1 MNLKKIQA
9 MPFAP
14 FHEES
19 KVRWKVTVK
28 VKEPVVDGERL
39 LVVDF
44 LENLSC
50 TAYRRDMPSF
60 RIVCAKKSKEVKGIN
75 HEGRIQQKVLN
86 CFSTPM
92 WWYNEYVLISPREEE
107 ALRRFLKAEKT
118 ENHQMDN
125 LCKWIKQTRQE
136 MKKRSMEK
144 RGELMDEDY
153 RLCPEALPEGLID
166 YIRREVLP
174 EDRVIIY
181 KRGNVNGICTVCGT
195 QVHAR
200 GRRFT
205 QSAYATCPNCGARVI
220 CVLEDGCAFAA
231 NYIENIVAVQ
241 KGTDGETV
249 FFRQWLLHRDNSARW
264 EHIEDFLQET
274 VRYAIRGNKTAKWQ
288 KQGKESYYM
297 RTERYELDEWT
308 RWQDNRIYDGSY
320 FFYPTGIEE
329 ALSGTAMQ
337 YADLEGY
344 LEERGHN
351 KNPIYFLE
359 YHARYPVIEFLWKAG
374 YQNIVH
380 NRIFGMDRE
389 NRNAIL
395 WERKKL
401 KECFKFPLRILKLMP
416 PEEWSLNDIQ
426 RVNDLWEKYG
436 GKVTDTEIRLVLQ
449 SKVDIQL
456 WSRATTYANAGRIL
470 KYIKNQTDK
479 RKEKNPDKRSI
490 SQNDTAQAYRDYLQE
505 CEQLHLDLHDK
516 EILFPKDLTAA
527 HNRTMEQVKFE
538 KNKADQEKFQKA
550 VEKLEKF
557 AWGEGEFFIRPAR
570 EQMELTAEGK
580 ALHHC
585 VGGYIKRMAEG
596 ETAIFFLR
604 KVSEPDKP
612 FYTLELQKKRVIQC
626 RTEHNASYDRKPDVK
641 KFVDMWM
648 EKVVKKGGKKKAKE
662 ATA

>member
-19 KVRWKVTVK
+19 KVRWKVT

-374 YQNIVH
+374 YRNIVH

-505 CEQLHLDLHDK
+505 CEQLHFDLHDR
-516 EILFPKDLTAA
+516 EILFPKDLVAA
-527 HNRTMEQVKFE
+527 HDRTMKQIAFE
-538 KNKADQEKFQKA
+538 KNKADQEKFQKV

-557 AWGEGEFFIRPAR
+557 AWSEGEFFIRPAR
-570 EQMELTAEGK
+570 EQMEMTAEGK

-585 VGGYIKRMAEG
+585 VGGYIRDMAE
-596 ETAIFFLR
+596 EKTAIFFLR

-626 RTEHNASYDRKPDVK
+626 RTEHNASYDRNPDVK
-641 KFVDMWM
+641 NFVDMWM
-648 EKVVKKGGKKKAKE
+648 EKVVKKGGNKKAKE
-662 ATA
+662 AAA

>member
-19 KVRWKVTVK
+19 KVRWKVT

-153 RLCPEALPEGLID
+153 RLCPEALPERLID

-274 VRYAIRGNKTAKWQ
+274 VRYAIRGNKTAKRQ

-374 YQNIVH
+374 YRNIVH

-626 RTEHNASYDRKPDVK
+626 RTEHNASYDRNPDVK
-641 KFVDMWM
+641 NFVDMWM
-648 EKVVKKGGKKKAKE
+648 EKVVKKGGNKKAKE
-662 ATA
+662 AAA

>member
-14 FHEES
+14 FRRES
-19 KVRWKVTVK
+19 MERWRVT
-28 VKEPVVDGERL
+28 VKEPVVDGERM

-44 LENLSC
+44 LEN
-50 TAYRRDMPSF
+50 TACVSYKRETPSF
-60 RIVCAKKSKEVKGIN
+60 RIVCGKKSGEVKGIT
-75 HEGRIQQKVLN
+75 HEGKVQQKVLDS
-86 CFSTPM
+86 FRRFTG
-92 WWYNEYVLISPREEE
+92 EYAMISPREEE

-118 ENHQMDN
+118 GNHQLDN
-125 LCKWIKQTRQE
+125 LCKWVEQTRQE
-136 MKKRSMEK
+136 MKKRSMEE

-153 RLCPEALPEGLID
+153 RLCPEALPGGMID

-174 EDRVIIY
+174 KDRVIIY
-181 KRGNVNGICTVCGT
+181 KKGNVQGTCSVCGRK
-195 QVHAR
+195 VHAR
-200 GRRFT
+200 GRRFVQGT
-205 QSAYATCPNCGARVI
+205 RVNCPNCGTGVS
-220 CVLEDGCAFAA
+220 CVLENGSVFAS

-288 KQGKESYYM
+288 KQGKDNYYM

-320 FFYPTGIEE
+320 FFYPGGIEE

-344 LEERGHN
+344 LEEKRHN
-351 KNPIYFLE
+351 RNPIYFLE
-359 YHARYPVIEFLWKAG
+359 YHAKYPVIEFLWKAG
-374 YQNIVH
+374 YRNIVH

-416 PEEWSLNDIQ
+416 PEEWKLDDVQ
-426 RVNDLWEKYG
+426 RANYLWKNYG
-436 GKVTDTEIRLVLQ
+436 ERITDAEMQTALQ
-449 SKVDIQL
+449 SRTDVQNL
-456 WSRATTYANAGRIL
+456 TGAMPYAGIGKIL
-470 KYIKNQTDK
+470 KYIQKQTEK
-479 RKEKNPDKRSI
+479 RKEEKGHTTYTLEGIIR
-490 SQNDTAQAYRDYLQE
+490 AYRDYLRE
-505 CEQLHLDLHDK
+505 CEQLHFDLHDR
-516 EILFPKDLTAA
+516 EILFPKDLVAA
-527 HNRTMEQVKFE
+527 HDRTMKQIAFE

-550 VEKLEKF
+550 VNKLEKF
-557 AWGEGEFFIRPAR
+557 AWQKGGFLIRPAR

-585 VGGYIKRMAEG
+585 VGGYIRDMAE
-596 ETAIFFLR
+596 EKTAIFFLR
-604 KVSEPDKP
+604 KANEPDKP

-626 RTEHNASYDRKPDVK
+626 RTEHNASYDRNPDVK
-641 KFVDMWM
+641 NFVDMWM

-662 ATA
+662 AAA

>member
-1 MNLKKIQA
+1 MNLKKIKA

-14 FHEES
+14 FRRES
-19 KVRWKVTVK
+19 MERWRVT
-28 VKEPVVDGERL
+28 VKEPVVDGERM

-44 LENLSC
+44 LEN
-50 TAYRRDMPSF
+50 TACVSYKRETPSF
-60 RIVCAKKSKEVKGIN
+60 RIVCGKKSREVKGIT
-75 HEGRIQQKVLN
+75 HEGKIQQKVLD
-86 CFSTPM
+86 FFRRFAG
-92 WWYNEYVLISPREEE
+92 EYAIISPREEE

-118 ENHQMDN
+118 GNHQLDN
-125 LCKWIKQTRQE
+125 LCKWIEQTRRE
-136 MKKRSMEK
+136 MKKRSMEE
-144 RGELMDEDY
+144 RGKLMDEDY

-174 EDRVIIY
+174 KDRVIIY

-195 QVHAR
+195 QVHAM

-205 QSAYATCPNCGARVI
+205 QSAYATCPNCGARVP

-241 KGTDGETV
+241 KGTDGKTV
-249 FFRQWLLHRDNSARW
+249 FFRQWLLRRDHTARW

-274 VRYAIRGNKTAKWQ
+274 VRYAIRGAKTAKWQ
-288 KQGKESYYM
+288 KQGKWNYYM
-297 RTERYELDEWT
+297 KTERYELDEWT
-308 RWQDNRIYDGSY
+308 RWSDNRIYDGGYY
-320 FFYPTGIEE
+320 FYTGGIEE

-344 LEERGHN
+344 LEEKRHN
-351 KNPIYFLE
+351 RNPIYFLE
-359 YHARYPVIEFLWKAG
+359 YHAKYPVIEFLWKAG
-374 YQNIVH
+374 YRNIVH
-380 NRIFGMDRE
+380 NRVFGMSKE
-389 NRNAIL
+389 NRNAIR

-401 KECFKFPLRILKLMP
+401 RDCFKFPLRILKLMP

-426 RVNDLWEKYG
+426 RVNDLWERYG
-436 GKVTDTEIRLVLQ
+436 GKITDTEIRLVLE

-456 WSRATTYANAGRIL
+456 WSRATAYASVGRIL
-470 KYIKNQTDK
+470 KYIQKQTEK
-479 RKEKNPDKRSI
+479 RKEENPDRRNVSKGESARI
-490 SQNDTAQAYRDYLQE
+490 YRDYLQE

-538 KNKADQEKFQKA
+538 RNKADQEKFQKA

-557 AWGEGEFFIRPAR
+557 AWSEGEFFIRPAR

-585 VGGYIKRMAEG
+585 VGGYIRDMAEG

-626 RTEHNASYDRKPDVK
+626 RTEHNASYDRNLDVK
-641 KFVDMWM
+641 NFVDMWM

-662 ATA
+662 AAA

>member
-1 MNLKKIQA
+1 MKLKKIQA

-28 VKEPVVDGERL
+28 EPVADGERL

-60 RIVCAKKSKEVKGIN
+60 RVVCAKKSKEVKGIN
-75 HEGRIQQKVLN
+75 HEGRIQQKVLD

-118 ENHQMDN
+118 ENHQIDN
-125 LCKWIKQTRQE
+125 LCKWIEQTRQE
-136 MKKRSMEK
+136 MKKRSMEE
-144 RGELMDEDY
+144 RGELMDEGY
-153 RLCPEALPEGLID
+153 RLCPEALPEGMID

-181 KRGNVNGICTVCGT
+181 KKGNVHGTCSVCGT

-205 QSAYATCPNCGARVI
+205 QSTRVNCPNCGTGVS
-220 CVLEDGCAFAA
+220 CVLENGSVFAS

-249 FFRQWLLHRDNSARW
+249 FFRQWLLRRDHTAQW

-274 VRYAIRGNKTAKWQ
+274 VRYAIRGAKTAKWQ
-288 KQGKESYYM
+288 KQGKWNYYM
-297 RTERYELDEWT
+297 KTERYELDEWT

-320 FFYPTGIEE
+320 FFYPGGIEE

-344 LEERGHN
+344 LEEKRHN
-351 KNPIYFLE
+351 RNPIYFLE
-359 YHARYPVIEFLWKAG
+359 YHAKYPVIEFLWKAG
-374 YQNIVH
+374 YRNIVH

-426 RVNDLWEKYG
+426 RVNDLWERYG
-436 GKVTDTEIRLVLQ
+436 GKITDTEIQLVLE

-456 WSRATTYANAGRIL
+456 WSGATPYANAGRIL

-479 RKEKNPDKRSI
+479 REEKNPDRRII
-490 SQNDTAQAYRDYLQE
+490 SQNDTARVYRDYLQE
-505 CEQLHLDLHDK
+505 CEQLHIDLQDK

-557 AWGEGEFFIRPAR
+557 AWSEGEFFIRPAR

-585 VGGYIKRMAEG
+585 VGGHIRRMAEG

-604 KVSEPDKP
+604 KANEPDKP

-626 RTEHNASYDRKPDVK
+626 RTEHNASYGRNPDVK
-641 KFVDMWM
+641 NFVDMWM

-662 ATA
+662 AAA

>member
-14 FHEES
+14 FCEES
-19 KVRWKVTVK
+19 GVRWKVT

-44 LENLSC
+44 LEN
-50 TAYRRDMPSF
+50 TACNVYARNTPSF
-60 RIVCAKKSKEVKGIN
+60 RIVCAKKSREVKGIN
-75 HEGRIQQKVLN
+75 HEGRIQQKVLG
-86 CFSTPM
+86 CFSGSM
-92 WWYNEYVLISPREEE
+92 WWNGYVLISPREEE

-118 ENHQMDN
+118 GNHQLDN
-125 LCKWIKQTRQE
+125 LCKWIEQTRQE
-136 MKKRSMEK
+136 MKKRSMEE

-153 RLCPEALPEGLID
+153 RLCPEALPEGVIN

-174 EDRVIIY
+174 NDRVIIY

-200 GRRFT
+200 GRRFVQGT
-205 QSAYATCPNCGARVI
+205 RVNCPNCGTGVS
-220 CVLEDGCAFAA
+220 CVLENGSAFAS

-308 RWQDNRIYDGSY
+308 RWSDNRIYDGSY
-320 FFYPTGIEE
+320 FFYTGGIEE

-337 YADLEGY
+337 YADLDGY
-344 LEERGHN
+344 LAAERRN
-351 KNPIYFLE
+351 ENPIYFLE
-359 YHARYPVIEFLWKAG
+359 YHAKYPVIEFLWKAG
-374 YQNIVH
+374 YRNIVH

-389 NRNAIL
+389 NRNAIR

-401 KECFKFPLRILKLMP
+401 RECFKFPLRILKLMP

-456 WSRATTYANAGRIL
+456 WSRATAYASVGKIL
-470 KYIKNQTDK
+470 KYIQKQTEK
-479 RKEKNPDKRSI
+479 RKEEKGHTTYTLEGIIR
-490 SQNDTAQAYRDYLQE
+490 AYRDYLRE
-505 CEQLHLDLHDK
+505 CEQLHFDLHDR
-516 EILFPKDLTAA
+516 EILFPKDLVAA
-527 HNRTMEQVKFE
+527 HDRTMKQIAFE

-557 AWGEGEFFIRPAR
+557 AWSEGEFFIRPAR

-585 VGGYIKRMAEG
+585 VGGYIRRMAEG

-662 ATA
+662 AAA

>member
-14 FHEES
+14 FCEES
-19 KVRWKVTVK
+19 GVRWKVT

-44 LENLSC
+44 LEN
-50 TAYRRDMPSF
+50 TACNVYARNTPSF
-60 RIVCAKKSKEVKGIN
+60 RIACAKKSKEVRGIN
-75 HEGRIQQKVLN
+75 HEGRIQQKVLD
-86 CFSTPM
+86 CFSGSM
-92 WWYNEYVLISPREEE
+92 WWNGYVLISPREEK
-107 ALRRFLKAEKT
+107 LLQRFLKST
-118 ENHQMDN
+118 ETGNHQLDN
-125 LCKWIKQTRQE
+125 LCKWIEQTRQE
-136 MKKRSMEK
+136 MKKRSMEE

-153 RLCPEALPEGLID
+153 RLCPEALPEGLIN

-174 EDRVIIY
+174 KDRVIIY
-181 KRGNVNGICTVCGT
+181 KKGNVNGICTVCGT
-195 QVHAR
+195 QVRAM
-200 GRRFT
+200 GRRFK
-205 QSAYATCPNCGARVI
+205 QSAYATCPNCGARVP
-220 CVLEDGCAFAA
+220 CVLEDGCSFAA

-241 KGTDGETV
+241 KGTDGKTV
-249 FFRQWLLHRDNSARW
+249 FFRQWLLRRDHTARW

-320 FFYPTGIEE
+320 FFYTGGIEE

-344 LEERGHN
+344 LEEKRHN
-351 KNPIYFLE
+351 RNPIYFLE
-359 YHARYPVIEFLWKAG
+359 YHAKYPVIEFLWKAG
-374 YQNIVH
+374 YRNIVH

-389 NRNAIL
+389 NRNAIR

-401 KECFKFPLRILKLMP
+401 RDCFKFPLRILKLMP

-426 RVNDLWEKYG
+426 RVNDLWERYG
-436 GKVTDTEIRLVLQ
+436 GKITDTEIQLVLG

-456 WSRATTYANAGRIL
+456 LSGATPYANTGRIL

-479 RKEKNPDKRSI
+479 REEKNPDGRII
-490 SQNDTAQAYRDYLQE
+490 SQNDTARAYRDYLRE
-505 CEQLHLDLHDK
+505 CEQLHFDLHDR
-516 EILFPKDLTAA
+516 EILFPKDLVAA
-527 HNRTMEQVKFE
+527 HDRTMKQIAFE

-550 VEKLEKF
+550 VEKLENF
-557 AWGEGEFFIRPAR
+557 AWSEGKFFIRPAR

-585 VGGYIKRMAEG
+585 VGGYIRDMAE
-596 ETAIFFLR
+596 EKTAIFFLR

-626 RTEHNASYDRKPDVK
+626 RTEHNASYDRNPDVK
-641 KFVDMWM
+641 NFVDMWM

-662 ATA
+662 AAA

>member
-14 FHEES
+14 FRRES
-19 KVRWKVTVK
+19 MERWRVT
-28 VKEPVVDGERL
+28 VKEPVVDGERM

-44 LENLSC
+44 LEN
-50 TAYRRDMPSF
+50 TACVSYKRETPSF
-60 RIVCAKKSKEVKGIN
+60 RIVCGKKSREVKGIT
-75 HEGRIQQKVLN
+75 HEGKIQQKVLDS
-86 CFSTPM
+86 FRRFAG
-92 WWYNEYVLISPREEE
+92 EYAMISPREEE

-118 ENHQMDN
+118 GNHQLDN
-125 LCKWIKQTRQE
+125 LCTWVEQTRQE
-136 MKKRSMEK
+136 MKKRSMEE

-153 RLCPEALPEGLID
+153 RLCPEALPEGMID

-174 EDRVIIY
+174 KDRVIIY

-195 QVHAR
+195 QVRAM

-205 QSAYATCPNCGARVI
+205 QSTRVNCPNCGARVS

-241 KGTDGETV
+241 KGTDGKTV
-249 FFRQWLLHRDNSARW
+249 FFRQWLLRRDHTARW
-264 EHIEDFLQET
+264 EHIEDFLHET
-274 VRYAIRGNKTAKWQ
+274 VRYAIRGAKTAKWQ
-288 KQGKESYYM
+288 KQGKWNYYM
-297 RTERYELDEWT
+297 KTERYELDEWI
-308 RWQDNRIYDGSY
+308 RWSDNRIYDGGYY
-320 FFYPTGIEE
+320 FYTGGMEE
-329 ALSGTAMQ
+329 ALQGTAMQ
-337 YADLEGY
+337 YADLDGY
-344 LEERGHN
+344 LAAERRN
-351 KNPIYFLE
+351 ENPIYFLE
-359 YHARYPVIEFLWKAG
+359 YHAKYPVIEFLWKAG
-374 YQNIVH
+374 YRNIVH

-416 PEEWSLNDIQ
+416 PEEWKLDDVQ
-426 RVNDLWEKYG
+426 RANYLWKNYG
-436 GKVTDTEIRLVLQ
+436 ERITDAEMQMALQ
-449 SKVDIQL
+449 SRTDVQSL
-456 WSRATTYANAGRIL
+456 TGAMPYAGIGKIL
-470 KYIKNQTDK
+470 KYIQKQTEK
-479 RKEKNPDKRSI
+479 RKEEKGHTTYTPEGIIR
-490 SQNDTAQAYRDYLQE
+490 AYRDYLRE
-505 CEQLHLDLHDK
+505 CEQLHFDLHDR

-557 AWGEGEFFIRPAR
+557 AWSEGEFFIRPAR

-596 ETAIFFLR
+596 KTAIFFLR

-626 RTEHNASYDRKPDVK
+626 RTEHNASYDRNPDVK
-641 KFVDMWM
+641 NFVDMWM

-662 ATA
+662 AAA

>member
-19 KVRWKVTVK
+19 KVRWKVT

-374 YQNIVH
+374 YRNIVH

-557 AWGEGEFFIRPAR
+557 AWSEGEFFIRPAR

-626 RTEHNASYDRKPDVK
+626 RTEHNASYDRNPDVK
-641 KFVDMWM
+641 NFVDMWM
-648 EKVVKKGGKKKAKE
+648 EKVVKKGGNKKAKE
-662 ATA
+662 AAA

>member
-19 KVRWKVTVK
+19 KVRWKVT

-118 ENHQMDN
+118 GNHQLDN
-125 LCKWIKQTRQE
+125 LCKWIEQTRQE
-136 MKKRSMEK
+136 MKKRSMEE

-153 RLCPEALPEGLID
+153 RLCPEALPEGLIN

-181 KRGNVNGICTVCGT
+181 KKGNVQGTCSVCGRK
-195 QVHAR
+195 VHAR
-200 GRRFT
+200 GRRFVQGT
-205 QSAYATCPNCGARVI
+205 RVNCPNCGTGVS
-220 CVLEDGCAFAA
+220 CVLENGSAFAS

-374 YQNIVH
+374 YRNIVH

>member
-1 MNLKKIQA
+1 MDLKKIQA

-14 FHEES
+14 FRRES
-19 KVRWKVTVK
+19 MERWKVT

-44 LENLSC
+44 LEN
-50 TAYRRDMPSF
+50 TACVSYKRETPSF
-60 RIVCAKKSKEVKGIN
+60 RIVCGKKSGEVKGIT
-75 HEGRIQQKVLN
+75 HEGKVQQKVLDS
-86 CFSTPM
+86 FRRFAG
-92 WWYNEYVLISPREEE
+92 EYAIISPREEE

-118 ENHQMDN
+118 GNHQLDN
-125 LCKWIKQTRQE
+125 LCTWVEQTRQE
-136 MKKRSMEK
+136 MKKRSMEE

-153 RLCPEALPEGLID
+153 RLCPEALPEGMID

-174 EDRVIIY
+174 KDRVIIY

-195 QVHAR
+195 QVRAM

-205 QSAYATCPNCGARVI
+205 QSTRVNCPNCGARVS

-241 KGTDGETV
+241 KGTDGKTV
-249 FFRQWLLHRDNSARW
+249 FFRQWLLRRDHTARW
-264 EHIEDFLQET
+264 EHIEDFLHET
-274 VRYAIRGNKTAKWQ
+274 VRYAIRGAKTAKWQ
-288 KQGKESYYM
+288 KQGKWNYYM
-297 RTERYELDEWT
+297 KTERYELDKWI
-308 RWQDNRIYDGSY
+308 RWSDNRIYDGGYY
-320 FFYPTGIEE
+320 FYTGGIEE
-329 ALSGTAMQ
+329 ALQGTAMQ

-344 LEERGHN
+344 LEEKRHN
-351 KNPIYFLE
+351 RNPIYFLK
-359 YHARYPVIEFLWKAG
+359 YHAKYPVIEFLWKAG
-374 YQNIVH
+374 YRNIVH

-416 PEEWSLNDIQ
+416 PEEWKLDDVQ
-426 RVNDLWEKYG
+426 RANYLWKNYG
-436 GKVTDTEIRLVLQ
+436 ERITDAEMRMALQ
-449 SKVDIQL
+449 SRTDVQSL
-456 WSRATTYANAGRIL
+456 TGAMPYAGIGKIL
-470 KYIKNQTDK
+470 KYIQKQTEK
-479 RKEKNPDKRSI
+479 RKEEKGHTTYTPEGIIR
-490 SQNDTAQAYRDYLQE
+490 AYRDYLRE
-505 CEQLHLDLHDK
+505 CEQLHFDLHDK

-527 HNRTMEQVKFE
+527 HARTMAQVEFE
-538 KNKADQEKFQKA
+538 KNKADQEKFRKA

-557 AWGEGEFFIRPAR
+557 AWSEGEFFIRPAR

-585 VGGYIKRMAEG
+585 VGGYIRDMAE
-596 ETAIFFLR
+596 EKTAIFFLR

-641 KFVDMWM
+641 NFVDMWM
-648 EKVVKKGGKKKAKE
+648 EKIVKSGGKKKAKE
-662 ATA
+662 AEA

>member
-14 FHEES
+14 FCEES
-19 KVRWKVTVK
+19 GVRWKVT

-44 LENLSC
+44 LEN
-50 TAYRRDMPSF
+50 TACNVYARNTPSF
-60 RIVCAKKSKEVKGIN
+60 RIVCAKKSKEVRGIN
-75 HEGRIQQKVLN
+75 HEGRIQQKVLD
-86 CFSTPM
+86 CFSGSM
-92 WWYNEYVLISPREEE
+92 WWNGYVLISPREEE

-125 LCKWIKQTRQE
+125 LCKWIEQTRQE
-136 MKKRSMEK
+136 MKKRSMEE

-174 EDRVIIY
+174 KDRVIIY
-181 KRGNVNGICTVCGT
+181 KKGNVNGICTVCGT
-195 QVHAR
+195 QVHAM

-205 QSAYATCPNCGARVI
+205 QSAYATCPNCGARVP

-264 EHIEDFLQET
+264 EHIENFLQET

-288 KQGKESYYM
+288 KQGKDSYYM

-308 RWQDNRIYDGSY
+308 RWQDNRMYDGSY
-320 FFYPTGIEE
+320 FFYTGGIEE

-351 KNPIYFLE
+351 RNPIYFLE
-359 YHARYPVIEFLWKAG
+359 YHAKYPVIEFLWKAG
-374 YQNIVH
+374 YRNIVH

-416 PEEWSLNDIQ
+416 PEKWSLNDIQ
-426 RVNDLWEKYG
+426 RINDLWKSYG
-436 GKVTDTEIRLVLQ
+436 GKITDDEIRLVLQ

-626 RTEHNASYDRKPDVK
+626 RTEHNASYDRNPDVK
-641 KFVDMWM
+641 NFVDMWM
-648 EKVVKKGGKKKAKE
+648 EKVVKKGGNKKAK
-662 ATA
+662 AAAA

>member
-19 KVRWKVTVK
+19 KVRWKVT

-320 FFYPTGIEE
+320 FFYTGGIEE

-344 LEERGHN
+344 LEEGGYRN
-351 KNPIYFLE
+351 AIYFLE
-359 YHARYPVIEFLWKAG
+359 YHAKYPVIEFLWKTG
-374 YQNIVH
+374 YRNIVH

-395 WERKKL
+395 WEREKL

-416 PEEWSLNDIQ
+416 PEEWKLDDVKRANY
-426 RVNDLWEKYG
+426 LWKNYG
-436 GKVTDTEIRLVLQ
+436 ERITDAEMRMALQ
-449 SKVDIQL
+449 SRTDVQSL
-456 WSRATTYANAGRIL
+456 TGAMPYAGIGKIL
-470 KYIKNQTDK
+470 KYIQKQTEK
-479 RKEKNPDKRSI
+479 RKEEKGHTTYTPEGIIR
-490 SQNDTAQAYRDYLQE
+490 AYRDYLRE
-505 CEQLHLDLHDK
+505 CEQLHFDLHDR
-516 EILFPKDLTAA
+516 EILFPKDLVAA
-527 HNRTMEQVKFE
+527 HDRTMKQIAFE

-550 VEKLEKF
+550 VNKLEKF
-557 AWGEGEFFIRPAR
+557 AWQKGGFLIRPAR

-585 VGGYIKRMAEG
+585 VGGYIRDMAE
-596 ETAIFFLR
+596 EKTAIFFLR
-604 KVSEPDKP
+604 KANEPDKP

-626 RTEHNASYDRKPDVK
+626 RTEHNASYDRNPDVK
-641 KFVDMWM
+641 NFVDMWM
-648 EKVVKKGGKKKAKE
+648 EKVVKKGGNKKAKE
-662 ATA
+662 AAA

>member
-19 KVRWKVTVK
+19 KVRWKVT

-86 CFSTPM
+86 CFSTLM

-181 KRGNVNGICTVCGT
+181 KRGNVNGICAVCGT

-374 YQNIVH
+374 YRNIVH

-490 SQNDTAQAYRDYLQE
+490 PQNDTAQAYRDYLQE

-585 VGGYIKRMAEG
+585 VGGYIRDMAE
-596 ETAIFFLR
+596 EKTAIFFLR
-604 KVSEPDKP
+604 KANEPDKP

-626 RTEHNASYDRKPDVK
+626 RTEHNASYDRNPDVK
-641 KFVDMWM
+641 NFVDMWM

-662 ATA
+662 AAA

>member
-1 MNLKKIQA
+1 
-9 MPFAP
+9 
-14 FHEES
+14 
-19 KVRWKVTVK
+19 
-28 VKEPVVDGERL
+28 
-39 LVVDF
+39 
-44 LENLSC
+44 
-50 TAYRRDMPSF
+50 
-60 RIVCAKKSKEVKGIN
+60 
-75 HEGRIQQKVLN
+75 
-86 CFSTPM
+86 
-92 WWYNEYVLISPREEE
+92 
-107 ALRRFLKAEKT
+107 
-118 ENHQMDN
+118 
-125 LCKWIKQTRQE
+125 
-136 MKKRSMEK
+136 
-144 RGELMDEDY
+144 
-153 RLCPEALPEGLID
+153 
-166 YIRREVLP
+166 
-174 EDRVIIY
+174 
-181 KRGNVNGICTVCGT
+181 
-195 QVHAR
+195 
-200 GRRFT
+200 
-205 QSAYATCPNCGARVI
+205 
-220 CVLEDGCAFAA
+220 
-231 NYIENIVAVQ
+231 
-241 KGTDGETV
+241 
-249 FFRQWLLHRDNSARW
+249 
-264 EHIEDFLQET
+264 
-274 VRYAIRGNKTAKWQ
+274 
-288 KQGKESYYM
+288 M

-374 YQNIVH
+374 YRNIVH

-401 KECFKFPLRILKLMP
+401 RDCFKFPLRILKLMP
-416 PEEWSLNDIQ
+416 PEEWKLDDVQ
-426 RVNDLWEKYG
+426 RANYLWKNYG
-436 GKVTDTEIRLVLQ
+436 ERITDAEMRMALQ
-449 SKVDIQL
+449 SRTDVQNL
-456 WSRATTYANAGRIL
+456 TGAMPYAGIGKIL
-470 KYIKNQTDK
+470 KYIQKQTEK
-479 RKEKNPDKRSI
+479 RKEEKGHTTYTLEGIIR
-490 SQNDTAQAYRDYLQE
+490 AYRDYLRE
-505 CEQLHLDLHDK
+505 CEQLHFDLHDR
-516 EILFPKDLTAA
+516 EILFPKDLVAA
-527 HNRTMEQVKFE
+527 HDRTMKQIAFE
-538 KNKADQEKFQKA
+538 KNKADREKFQKA

-557 AWGEGEFFIRPAR
+557 AWSEGEFFIRPAR

-662 ATA
+662 AAA

>member
-19 KVRWKVTVK
+19 GVRWRVT

-60 RIVCAKKSKEVKGIN
+60 RVVCAKKSKEVKGIN

-153 RLCPEALPEGLID
+153 RLCPEALPEGMID
-166 YIRREVLP
+166 YIRRDVLP

-181 KRGNVNGICTVCGT
+181 KKGNVQGTCSVCGRK
-195 QVHAR
+195 VHAR
-200 GRRFT
+200 DRRFVQGT
-205 QSAYATCPNCGARVI
+205 RVNCPSCGTRVS
-220 CVLEDGCAFAA
+220 CVLENGSVFAS

-374 YQNIVH
+374 YRNIVH

-604 KVSEPDKP
+604 KVNEPDKP

-626 RTEHNASYDRKPDVK
+626 RTEHNASYDRNPDVK
-641 KFVDMWM
+641 NFVDMWI
-648 EKVVKKGGKKKAKE
+648 EKIVKKGGKKKAKE
-662 ATA
+662 AAA

>member
-19 KVRWKVTVK
+19 KVRWKVT

-153 RLCPEALPEGLID
+153 RLCPEALPERLID

-374 YQNIVH
+374 YRNIVH

-490 SQNDTAQAYRDYLQE
+490 SPNDTAQAYRDYLQE

-626 RTEHNASYDRKPDVK
+626 RTEHNASYDRNPDVK
-641 KFVDMWM
+641 NFVDMWM
-648 EKVVKKGGKKKAKE
+648 EKVVKKGGNKKAKE
-662 ATA
+662 AAA

>member
-19 KVRWKVTVK
+19 KVRWKVT

-374 YQNIVH
+374 YRNIVH

-538 KNKADQEKFQKA
+538 RNKADQEKFQKA

-585 VGGYIKRMAEG
+585 VGGYIRDMAE
-596 ETAIFFLR
+596 EKTAIFFLR
-604 KVSEPDKP
+604 KANEPDKP

-626 RTEHNASYDRKPDVK
+626 RTEHNASYDRNPDVK
-641 KFVDMWM
+641 NFVDMWM
-648 EKVVKKGGKKKAKE
+648 EKVVKKGGNKKAKE
-662 ATA
+662 AAA

>member
-14 FHEES
+14 FRRES
-19 KVRWKVTVK
+19 MERWRVT
-28 VKEPVVDGERL
+28 VKEPVVDGERM

-44 LENLSC
+44 LEN
-50 TAYRRDMPSF
+50 TACVSYKRETPSF
-60 RIVCAKKSKEVKGIN
+60 RIVCGKKSREVKGIT
-75 HEGRIQQKVLN
+75 HEGKIQQKVLDS
-86 CFSTPM
+86 FRRFAG
-92 WWYNEYVLISPREEE
+92 EYAMISPREEE

-118 ENHQMDN
+118 GNHQLDN
-125 LCKWIKQTRQE
+125 LCTWVEQTRQE
-136 MKKRSMEK
+136 MKKRSMEE
-144 RGELMDEDY
+144 RGELMGEDY
-153 RLCPEALPEGLID
+153 RLCPEALPEGMID

-174 EDRVIIY
+174 KDRVIIY

-195 QVHAR
+195 QVRAM

-205 QSAYATCPNCGARVI
+205 QSTRVNCPNCGARVS

-241 KGTDGETV
+241 KGTDGKTV

-297 RTERYELDEWT
+297 RTERYELDEWI
-308 RWQDNRIYDGSY
+308 RWSDNRIYDGGYY
-320 FFYPTGIEE
+320 FYTGGIEE
-329 ALSGTAMQ
+329 ALQGTAMQ

-344 LEERGHN
+344 LEEKRHN
-351 KNPIYFLE
+351 RNPIYFLE
-359 YHARYPVIEFLWKAG
+359 YHAKYPVIEFLWKAG
-374 YQNIVH
+374 YRNIVH

-416 PEEWSLNDIQ
+416 PEEWKLDDVQ
-426 RVNDLWEKYG
+426 RANYLWKNYG
-436 GKVTDTEIRLVLQ
+436 ERITDAEMQMALQ
-449 SKVDIQL
+449 SRTDVQSL
-456 WSRATTYANAGRIL
+456 TGAMPYAGIGKIL
-470 KYIKNQTDK
+470 KYIQKQTEK
-479 RKEKNPDKRSI
+479 RKEEKGHTTYTPEGIIR
-490 SQNDTAQAYRDYLQE
+490 AYRDYLRE
-505 CEQLHLDLHDK
+505 CEQLHFDLHDR
-516 EILFPKDLTAA
+516 EILFPKDLVAA
-527 HNRTMEQVKFE
+527 HDRTMKQIAFE

-557 AWGEGEFFIRPAR
+557 AWSEGEFFIRPAR
-570 EQMELTAEGK
+570 EQMELMAEGK

-604 KVSEPDKP
+604 KASEPDKP

-626 RTEHNASYDRKPDVK
+626 RTEHNASYDRNPDVK

-648 EKVVKKGGKKKAKE
+648 EKIVKKGEKKKDKE
-662 ATA
+662 AAA

>member
-14 FHEES
+14 FRRES
-19 KVRWKVTVK
+19 MERWRVT

-205 QSAYATCPNCGARVI
+205 QSTRVNCPNCGARVI
-220 CVLEDGCAFAA
+220 CVLEDGSAFAA
-231 NYIENIVAVQ
+231 NYIENIIAVQ
-241 KGTDGETV
+241 KGTDGKTV
-249 FFRQWLLHRDNSARW
+249 FFRQWLLRRDHTARW

-274 VRYAIRGNKTAKWQ
+274 VRYAIRGAKTAKWQ
-288 KQGKESYYM
+288 KQGKDNYYM

-308 RWQDNRIYDGSY
+308 RWSDNRIYDGGYY
-320 FFYPTGIEE
+320 FYTGGIET
-329 ALSGTAMQ
+329 ALQGTAMQ
-337 YADLEGY
+337 YADIDDY
-344 LEERGHN
+344 LAAERHN

-359 YHARYPVIEFLWKAG
+359 YHARYPVVEFLWKAG
-374 YQNIVH
+374 YRNIVH

-416 PEEWSLNDIQ
+416 PEEWNLNDIQ
-426 RVNDLWEKYG
+426 RVNDLWERYG
-436 GKVTDTEIRLVLQ
+436 GKITDTEIQLVLE

-456 WSRATTYANAGRIL
+456 WSGATPYANAGRIL

-479 RKEKNPDKRSI
+479 REEKNPDRRII
-490 SQNDTAQAYRDYLQE
+490 SQNDTARVYRDYLQE
-505 CEQLHLDLHDK
+505 CEQLHIDLHDK

-538 KNKADQEKFQKA
+538 RNKADQEKFQKA
-550 VEKLEKF
+550 VEKLENF
-557 AWGEGEFFIRPAR
+557 AWSEGEFFIRPAR
-570 EQMELTAEGK
+570 EQMELMAEGK
-580 ALHHC
+580 TLHHC

-626 RTEHNASYDRKPDVK
+626 RTEHNASYDRNPDVK
-641 KFVDMWM
+641 NFVDMWM

-662 ATA
+662 AAA

>member
-19 KVRWKVTVK
+19 KVRWKVT

-274 VRYAIRGNKTAKWQ
+274 VRYAIRGNKAAKWQ

-374 YQNIVH
+374 YRNIVH

>member
-19 KVRWKVTVK
+19 KVRWKVT

-200 GRRFT
+200 DRRFT

-374 YQNIVH
+374 YRNIVH

-426 RVNDLWEKYG
+426 RVNDLWERYG
-436 GKVTDTEIRLVLQ
+436 GKITDTEIQLVLE

-456 WSRATTYANAGRIL
+456 FSRATAYASVGTIL
-470 KYIKNQTDK
+470 KYIQKQTEK
-479 RKEKNPDKRSI
+479 RKEENPDRRNVSKDESARI
-490 SQNDTAQAYRDYLQE
+490 YRDYLQE

-538 KNKADQEKFQKA
+538 RNKADQEKFQKA

-557 AWGEGEFFIRPAR
+557 AWSEGEFFIRPAR
-570 EQMELTAEGK
+570 EQMELMAEGK

-648 EKVVKKGGKKKAKE
+648 EKIVKKGGKKKAKE
-662 ATA
+662 AAA

>member
-1 MNLKKIQA
+1 MNLKEIQA

-14 FHEES
+14 FCEES
-19 KVRWKVTVK
+19 GVRWKVT

-44 LENLSC
+44 LEN
-50 TAYRRDMPSF
+50 TACVSYKRETPSF
-60 RIVCAKKSKEVKGIN
+60 RIVCAKKSREVKGIT
-75 HEGRIQQKVLN
+75 HEGKIQQKVLDS
-86 CFSTPM
+86 FRRFAG
-92 WWYNEYVLISPREEE
+92 EYAIISPREEE
-107 ALRRFLKAEKT
+107 AMRRFLKAEKT
-118 ENHQMDN
+118 GNHQLDN
-125 LCKWIKQTRQE
+125 LCKWIEQTRRE
-136 MKKRSMEK
+136 MKKRSMEE

-174 EDRVIIY
+174 KDRVIIY

-195 QVHAR
+195 QVRAM

-205 QSAYATCPNCGARVI
+205 QSTRVNCPNCGARVS

-241 KGTDGETV
+241 KGTDGKTV
-249 FFRQWLLHRDNSARW
+249 FFRQWLLRRDHAARW
-264 EHIEDFLQET
+264 EHIEDFLHET
-274 VRYAIRGNKTAKWQ
+274 VRYAIRGAKTAKWQ
-288 KQGKESYYM
+288 KQGKWNYYM
-297 RTERYELDEWT
+297 KTERYELDEWI
-308 RWQDNRIYDGSY
+308 RWSDNRIYDGGYY
-320 FFYPTGIEE
+320 FYTGGIEE
-329 ALSGTAMQ
+329 ALQGTAMQ

-344 LEERGHN
+344 LEEKRHN
-351 KNPIYFLE
+351 RNPIYFLE
-359 YHARYPVIEFLWKAG
+359 YHAKYPVIEFLWKAG
-374 YQNIVH
+374 YRNIVH

-416 PEEWSLNDIQ
+416 PEEWKLDDVQ
-426 RVNDLWEKYG
+426 RANYLWKNYG
-436 GKVTDTEIRLVLQ
+436 ERITDAEMQMALQ
-449 SKVDIQL
+449 SRTDVQSL
-456 WSRATTYANAGRIL
+456 TGAMPYAGIGKIL
-470 KYIKNQTDK
+470 KYIQKQTEK
-479 RKEKNPDKRSI
+479 RKEEKGHTTYTPEGIIR
-490 SQNDTAQAYRDYLQE
+490 AYRDYLRE
-505 CEQLHLDLHDK
+505 CEQLHFDLHDR

-557 AWGEGEFFIRPAR
+557 AWSEGEFFIRPAR
-570 EQMELTAEGK
+570 EQMELMAEGK

-626 RTEHNASYDRKPDVK
+626 RTDHNASYDRNPDVK
-641 KFVDMWM
+641 NFVDMWM
-648 EKVVKKGGKKKAKE
+648 EKVVLKGKKKAKE
-662 ATA
+662 AAA

>member
-14 FHEES
+14 FRRES
-19 KVRWKVTVK
+19 MERWRVT

-308 RWQDNRIYDGSY
+308 RWQDNRIYDSSY

-344 LEERGHN
+344 LEEKGHN
-351 KNPIYFLE
+351 RNPIYFLE
-359 YHARYPVIEFLWKAG
+359 YHAKYPVIEFLWKAG
-374 YQNIVH
+374 YRNIVH

-416 PEEWSLNDIQ
+416 PEEWKLDDVKRANCIWKNCGE
-426 RVNDLWEKYG
+426 RIA
-436 GKVTDTEIRLVLQ
+436 DTEIQTALQ
-449 SKVDIQL
+449 SRLDVQNL
-456 WSRATTYANAGRIL
+456 TGAMPYAGIGRVL
-470 KYIKNQTDK
+470 KYIQKQTEK
-479 RKEKNPDKRSI
+479 RKGEER
-490 SQNDTAQAYRDYLQE
+490 DTTYTPEGMIRTYRDYLRE
-505 CEQLHLDLHDK
+505 CEQLHFDLHDR
-516 EILFPKDLTAA
+516 EILFPKDLVAA
-527 HNRTMEQVKFE
+527 HDRTMKQIAFE
-538 KNKADQEKFQKA
+538 KNKADQEKFRKA

-557 AWGEGEFFIRPAR
+557 AWSEGEFFIRPAR
-570 EQMELTAEGK
+570 EQAELTAEGK

-585 VGGYIKRMAEG
+585 VGGYIRDMAE
-596 ETAIFFLR
+596 ERTAIFFLR

-626 RTEHNASYDRKPDVK
+626 RTEHNASYDRNPDVK
-641 KFVDMWM
+641 NFVDMWM
-648 EKVVKKGGKKKAKE
+648 EKVVKSGGKKKAKE
-662 ATA
+662 AAA

>member
-19 KVRWKVTVK
+19 KVRWKVT

-320 FFYPTGIEE
+320 FFYPGGIEE

-344 LEERGHN
+344 LEEKRHN
-351 KNPIYFLE
+351 RNPIYFLE
-359 YHARYPVIEFLWKAG
+359 YHAKYPVIEFLWKAG
-374 YQNIVH
+374 YRNIVH

-401 KECFKFPLRILKLMP
+401 KECFRFPLRILKLMP

-426 RVNDLWEKYG
+426 RVNDLWERYG
-436 GKVTDTEIRLVLQ
+436 GKITDTEIQLVLE

-456 WSRATTYANAGRIL
+456 WSRATAYASVGKIL
-470 KYIKNQTDK
+470 KYIQKQTEK
-479 RKEKNPDKRSI
+479 RKEENPDRRNVSKDESARI
-490 SQNDTAQAYRDYLQE
+490 YRDYLRE
-505 CEQLHLDLHDK
+505 CEQLHFDLHDR

-538 KNKADQEKFQKA
+538 RNKADQEKFQKA

-557 AWGEGEFFIRPAR
+557 AWSEGEFFIRPAR

-585 VGGYIKRMAEG
+585 VGGYIRDMAE
-596 ETAIFFLR
+596 EKTAIFFLR
-604 KVSEPDKP
+604 KANEPDKP

-626 RTEHNASYDRKPDVK
+626 RTEHNASYDRNPDVK
-641 KFVDMWM
+641 NFVDMWM

-662 ATA
+662 AAA

>member
-1 MNLKKIQA
+1 MNLKKIKA
-9 MPFAP
+9 MPFAT
-14 FHEES
+14 FRRES
-19 KVRWKVTVK
+19 MERWRVT

-44 LENLSC
+44 LEN
-50 TAYRRDMPSF
+50 TACVSYKRETPSF
-60 RIVCAKKSKEVKGIN
+60 RIVCAKKSREVKGIT
-75 HEGRIQQKVLN
+75 HEGKIQQKVLDS
-86 CFSTPM
+86 FRRFAG
-92 WWYNEYVLISPREEE
+92 EYAIISPREEE
-107 ALRRFLKAEKT
+107 AMRRFLKAEKT
-118 ENHQMDN
+118 GNHQLDN
-125 LCKWIKQTRQE
+125 LCKWIEQTRRE
-136 MKKRSMEK
+136 MKKRSMEE

-174 EDRVIIY
+174 KDRVIIY

-195 QVHAR
+195 QVRAM

-205 QSAYATCPNCGARVI
+205 QSAYATCPNCGARVS
-220 CVLEDGCAFAA
+220 CVLEDGCVFAS

-344 LEERGHN
+344 LEEKGHN
-351 KNPIYFLE
+351 RNPIYFLE
-359 YHARYPVIEFLWKAG
+359 YHAKYPVMEFLWKAG
-374 YQNIVH
+374 YRNIVH

-416 PEEWSLNDIQ
+416 PEEWKLDDVQ
-426 RVNDLWEKYG
+426 RANYLWKNYG
-436 GKVTDTEIRLVLQ
+436 ERIADTEIQTALQ
-449 SKVDIQL
+449 SRLDVQSL
-456 WSRATTYANAGRIL
+456 TGAMPYAGIGKIL
-470 KYIKNQTDK
+470 KYIQKQTEK
-479 RKEKNPDKRSI
+479 RKEEKGHTTYTPEGMIR
-490 SQNDTAQAYRDYLQE
+490 TYRDYLQE
-505 CEQLHLDLHDK
+505 CEQLHFDLHDR
-516 EILFPKDLTAA
+516 EILFPKDLVAA
-527 HNRTMEQVKFE
+527 HDRTMKQIAFE
-538 KNKADQEKFQKA
+538 KNKADQEKFQKV

-557 AWGEGEFFIRPAR
+557 AWSEGEFFIRPAR
-570 EQMELTAEGK
+570 EQMEMTAEGK

-585 VGGYIKRMAEG
+585 VGGYIRDMAE
-596 ETAIFFLR
+596 EKTAIFFLR

-626 RTEHNASYDRKPDVK
+626 RTEHNASYDRNPDVK
-641 KFVDMWM
+641 NFVDMWM
-648 EKVVKKGGKKKAKE
+648 EKIVKKGGNKKAKE
-662 ATA
+662 AAA

>member
-14 FHEES
+14 FRRES
-19 KVRWKVTVK
+19 MERWRVT
-28 VKEPVVDGERL
+28 VKEPVVDGERM

-44 LENLSC
+44 LEN
-50 TAYRRDMPSF
+50 TACVSYKRETPSF
-60 RIVCAKKSKEVKGIN
+60 RIVCGKRSREVKGIT
-75 HEGRIQQKVLN
+75 HEGKIQQKVLDS
-86 CFSTPM
+86 FRRFTG
-92 WWYNEYVLISPREEE
+92 EYAMISPREEE

-118 ENHQMDN
+118 GNHQLDN
-125 LCKWIKQTRQE
+125 LCTWVEQTRQE
-136 MKKRSMEK
+136 MKKRSMEE

-153 RLCPEALPEGLID
+153 RLCPEALPEGMID

-174 EDRVIIY
+174 KDRVIIY

-205 QSAYATCPNCGARVI
+205 QSTRVNCPNCGARVS
-220 CVLEDGCAFAA
+220 CVLEDGSAFAA

-241 KGTDGETV
+241 KGTDGKTV
-249 FFRQWLLHRDNSARW
+249 FFRQWLLRRDHTARW

-274 VRYAIRGNKTAKWQ
+274 VRYAIRGAKTAKWQ
-288 KQGKESYYM
+288 KQGKWNYYM
-297 RTERYELDEWT
+297 KTERYSLDEWT
-308 RWQDNRIYDGSY
+308 RWSDNRIYDGGYY
-320 FFYPTGIEE
+320 FYTGGIEE

-344 LEERGHN
+344 LEEKRHN
-351 KNPIYFLE
+351 RNPIYFLE
-359 YHARYPVIEFLWKAG
+359 YHAKYPVIEFLWKAG
-374 YQNIVH
+374 YRNIVH

-416 PEEWSLNDIQ
+416 PEEWKLDDVQ
-426 RVNDLWEKYG
+426 RANYLWKDYG
-436 GKVTDTEIRLVLQ
+436 ERITDAEMQTALQ
-449 SKVDIQL
+449 SRTDVQSL
-456 WSRATTYANAGRIL
+456 TGAMPYAGIGKIL
-470 KYIKNQTDK
+470 KYIQKQTEK
-479 RKEKNPDKRSI
+479 RKEEKGHTTYTPEGIIR
-490 SQNDTAQAYRDYLQE
+490 AYRDYLHE
-505 CEQLHLDLHDK
+505 CEQLHFDLHDR
-516 EILFPKDLTAA
+516 EILFPKDLVAA
-527 HNRTMEQVKFE
+527 HDRTMKQIAFE

-550 VEKLEKF
+550 VEKLENF
-557 AWGEGEFFIRPAR
+557 AWSEGEFFIRPAR

-604 KVSEPDKP
+604 KANEPDKP

-626 RTEHNASYDRKPDVK
+626 RTEHNASYDRNPDVK
-641 KFVDMWM
+641 NFVDMWI
-648 EKVVKKGGKKKAKE
+648 EKIVKKGGKKKAKE
-662 ATA
+662 AAA

>member
-14 FHEES
+14 FCEES
-19 KVRWKVTVK
+19 GVRWKVT

-44 LENLSC
+44 LEN
-50 TAYRRDMPSF
+50 TACNVYARNTPSF
-60 RIVCAKKSKEVKGIN
+60 RIVCAKKSKEVRGIN
-75 HEGRIQQKVLN
+75 HEGRIQQKVLD
-86 CFSTPM
+86 CFSGSM
-92 WWYNEYVLISPREEE
+92 WWNGYVLISPREEK
-107 ALRRFLKAEKT
+107 LLQRFLKST
-118 ENHQMDN
+118 ETGNHQLDN
-125 LCKWIKQTRQE
+125 LWKWVMQTRE
-136 MKKRSMEK
+136 YMKTKDRKE

-153 RLCPEALPEGLID
+153 RLCPEALPEGMID
-166 YIRREVLP
+166 YIRRDVLP

-181 KRGNVNGICTVCGT
+181 KKGNVQGTCSVCGRK
-195 QVHAR
+195 VHAR
-200 GRRFT
+200 GRRFVQGT
-205 QSAYATCPNCGARVI
+205 RVNCPNCGTGVS
-220 CVLEDGCAFAA
+220 CVLENGSVFAS

-274 VRYAIRGNKTAKWQ
+274 VRYAIRGAKTAKWQ
-288 KQGKESYYM
+288 KQGKWNYYM
-297 RTERYELDEWT
+297 KTERYELDEWT
-308 RWQDNRIYDGSY
+308 RWSDNRIYDGGYY
-320 FFYPTGIEE
+320 FYTGGIEE

-337 YADLEGY
+337 YADLDGY
-344 LEERGHN
+344 LAAERHN

-359 YHARYPVIEFLWKAG
+359 YHAKYPVIEFLWKAG
-374 YQNIVH
+374 YRNIVH
-380 NRIFGMDRE
+380 NRIFGMSKE
-389 NRNAIL
+389 NRNAIR

-401 KECFKFPLRILKLMP
+401 KDCFKFPLRILKLMP
-416 PEEWSLNDIQ
+416 PEEWNLNDIQ
-426 RVNDLWEKYG
+426 RVNDLWERYG
-436 GKVTDTEIRLVLQ
+436 GKITDTEIQLVLE

-456 WSRATTYANAGRIL
+456 WSGATPYANAGRIL

-479 RKEKNPDKRSI
+479 REEKNPDRRII
-490 SQNDTAQAYRDYLQE
+490 SQNDTARVYRDYLQE
-505 CEQLHLDLHDK
+505 CEQLRIDLQDK

-538 KNKADQEKFQKA
+538 RNKADQEKFQKA

-557 AWGEGEFFIRPAR
+557 AWSEGEFFIRPAR
-570 EQMELTAEGK
+570 ERMELTAEGK

-585 VGGYIKRMAEG
+585 VGGYIRDMAE
-596 ETAIFFLR
+596 EKTAIFFLR
-604 KVSEPDKP
+604 KANEPDKP

-626 RTEHNASYDRKPDVK
+626 RTEHNASYDRNPDVK
-641 KFVDMWM
+641 NFVDMWM

-662 ATA
+662 AAA

>member
-19 KVRWKVTVK
+19 KVRWKVT

-374 YQNIVH
+374 YRNIVH

-527 HNRTMEQVKFE
+527 HNRTMEQVRFE

-585 VGGYIKRMAEG
+585 VGGYIRDMAE
-596 ETAIFFLR
+596 EKTAIFFLR
-604 KVSEPDKP
+604 KANEPDKP

-626 RTEHNASYDRKPDVK
+626 RTEHNASYDRNPDVK
-641 KFVDMWM
+641 NFVDMWM

-662 ATA
+662 AAA

>member
-19 KVRWKVTVK
+19 KVRWKVT

-374 YQNIVH
+374 YRNIVH

-557 AWGEGEFFIRPAR
+557 AWSEGEFFIRPAR

-585 VGGYIKRMAEG
+585 VGGYIRDMAEG

-626 RTEHNASYDRKPDVK
+626 RTEHNASYDRNPDVK
-641 KFVDMWM
+641 NFVDMWM

-662 ATA
+662 AAA

>member
-19 KVRWKVTVK
+19 GVRWRVT

-60 RIVCAKKSKEVKGIN
+60 RVVCAKKSKEVKGIN
-75 HEGRIQQKVLN
+75 HEGRIQQKVLD

-92 WWYNEYVLISPREEE
+92 WWYNEYVLISPREEK
-107 ALRRFLKAEKT
+107 LLQRFLKST
-118 ENHQMDN
+118 ETGNHQMDN
-125 LCKWIKQTRQE
+125 LCTWIKQTRQE
-136 MKKRSMEK
+136 MKKRSMEE

-153 RLCPEALPEGLID
+153 RLCPEALPEGMID

-174 EDRVIIY
+174 KDRVIIY

-195 QVHAR
+195 QVRAM

-205 QSAYATCPNCGARVI
+205 QSTRVNCPNCGARVS

-241 KGTDGETV
+241 KGTDGKTV
-249 FFRQWLLHRDNSARW
+249 FFRQWLLRRDHTARW
-264 EHIEDFLQET
+264 EHIEDFLHET
-274 VRYAIRGNKTAKWQ
+274 VRYAIRGAKTAKWQ
-288 KQGKESYYM
+288 KQGKWNYYM
-297 RTERYELDEWT
+297 KTERYELDEWI
-308 RWQDNRIYDGSY
+308 RWSDNRIYDGGYY
-320 FFYPTGIEE
+320 FYTGGIEE
-329 ALSGTAMQ
+329 ALQGTAMQ

-344 LEERGHN
+344 LEEKRHN
-351 KNPIYFLE
+351 RNPIYFLE
-359 YHARYPVIEFLWKAG
+359 YHAKYPVIEFLWEAG
-374 YQNIVH
+374 YRNIVH

-416 PEEWSLNDIQ
+416 PEEWKLDDVQ
-426 RVNDLWEKYG
+426 RANYLWKNYG
-436 GKVTDTEIRLVLQ
+436 ERITDAEMQMALQ
-449 SKVDIQL
+449 SRTDVQSL
-456 WSRATTYANAGRIL
+456 TGAMPYAGIGKIL
-470 KYIKNQTDK
+470 KYIQKQTEK
-479 RKEKNPDKRSI
+479 RKEEKGHTTYTPEGIIR
-490 SQNDTAQAYRDYLQE
+490 AYRDYLRE
-505 CEQLHLDLHDK
+505 CEQLYFDLHDR
-516 EILFPKDLTAA
+516 EILFPKDLVAA
-527 HNRTMEQVKFE
+527 HDRTMKQIAFE

-557 AWGEGEFFIRPAR
+557 AWSEGEFFIRPAR
-570 EQMELTAEGK
+570 EQMELTTEGK

-641 KFVDMWM
+641 NFVDMWM

-662 ATA
+662 AAA

>member
-19 KVRWKVTVK
+19 KVRWKVT

-86 CFSTPM
+86 CFSTPV

-153 RLCPEALPEGLID
+153 RLCPEALPGGMID

-174 EDRVIIY
+174 KDRVIIY
-181 KRGNVNGICTVCGT
+181 KKGNVQGTCSVCGRK
-195 QVHAR
+195 VHAR
-200 GRRFT
+200 GRRFVQGT
-205 QSAYATCPNCGARVI
+205 RVNCPNCGTGVS
-220 CVLEDGCAFAA
+220 CVLENGSVFAS

-241 KGTDGETV
+241 KGTDGKTV

-274 VRYAIRGNKTAKWQ
+274 VRYAIRRNKTAKWQ
-288 KQGKESYYM
+288 KQGKESYYT

-320 FFYPTGIEE
+320 FFYTGGIEE

-344 LEERGHN
+344 LEEGGYRN
-351 KNPIYFLE
+351 AIYFLE
-359 YHARYPVIEFLWKAG
+359 YHAKYPVIEFLWKTG
-374 YQNIVH
+374 YRNIVH

-395 WERKKL
+395 WEREKL

-416 PEEWSLNDIQ
+416 PEEWKLDDVKRANY
-426 RVNDLWEKYG
+426 LWKNYG
-436 GKVTDTEIRLVLQ
+436 ERITDAEMRMALQ
-449 SKVDIQL
+449 SRTDVQSL
-456 WSRATTYANAGRIL
+456 TGAMPYAGIGKIL
-470 KYIKNQTDK
+470 KYIQKQTEK
-479 RKEKNPDKRSI
+479 RKEEKGHTTYTPEGIIR
-490 SQNDTAQAYRDYLQE
+490 AYRDYLRE
-505 CEQLHLDLHDK
+505 CEQLHFDLHDR
-516 EILFPKDLTAA
+516 EILFPKDLVAA
-527 HNRTMEQVKFE
+527 HDRTMKQIVFE

-550 VEKLEKF
+550 VNKLEKF
-557 AWGEGEFFIRPAR
+557 AWQKGGFLIRPAR

-585 VGGYIKRMAEG
+585 VGGYIRRMAEG

-604 KVSEPDKP
+604 KANEPDKP

-626 RTEHNASYDRKPDVK
+626 RTEHNASYDRNPDVK
-641 KFVDMWM
+641 NFVDMWI

-662 ATA
+662 AAA

>member
-19 KVRWKVTVK
+19 KVRWKVT

-274 VRYAIRGNKTAKWQ
+274 VRYAIRGTKTAKWQ
-288 KQGKESYYM
+288 KQGKWNYYM
-297 RTERYELDEWT
+297 KTERYELDEWT
-308 RWQDNRIYDGSY
+308 RWSDNRIYDGGYY
-320 FFYPTGIEE
+320 FYTGGIEE

-337 YADLEGY
+337 YADLDGY
-344 LEERGHN
+344 LAAERHN

-359 YHARYPVIEFLWKAG
+359 YHAKYPVIEFLWKAG
-374 YQNIVH
+374 YRNIVH
-380 NRIFGMDRE
+380 NRIFGMSKE
-389 NRNAIL
+389 NRNAIR

-401 KECFKFPLRILKLMP
+401 KDCFKFPLRILKLMP
-416 PEEWSLNDIQ
+416 PEEWNLNDIQ
-426 RVNDLWEKYG
+426 RVNDLWERYG
-436 GKVTDTEIRLVLQ
+436 GKITDTEIQLVLE

-456 WSRATTYANAGRIL
+456 WSGATPYANAGRIL

-479 RKEKNPDKRSI
+479 REEKNPDRRII
-490 SQNDTAQAYRDYLQE
+490 SQNDTARVYRDYLQE
-505 CEQLHLDLHDK
+505 CEQLRIDLQDK

-557 AWGEGEFFIRPAR
+557 AWSEGEFFIRPAR

-585 VGGYIKRMAEG
+585 VGGYIRDMAEG

-626 RTEHNASYDRKPDVK
+626 RTEHNASYDRNPDVK
-641 KFVDMWM
+641 NFVDMWM
-648 EKVVKKGGKKKAKE
+648 EKVVKKGGNKKAKE
-662 ATA
+662 AAA

>member
-1 MNLKKIQA
+1 MDLKKIQA

-14 FHEES
+14 FRRES
-19 KVRWKVTVK
+19 MERWRVT

-44 LENLSC
+44 LEN
-50 TAYRRDMPSF
+50 TACVSYKRETPSF
-60 RIVCAKKSKEVKGIN
+60 RIVCGKKSREVKGIT
-75 HEGRIQQKVLN
+75 HEGKIQQKVLDS
-86 CFSTPM
+86 FRRFAG
-92 WWYNEYVLISPREEE
+92 EYAMISPREEE

-118 ENHQMDN
+118 GNHQLDN
-125 LCKWIKQTRQE
+125 LCKWTEQTRQE
-136 MKKRSMEK
+136 MKKRSMEE

-153 RLCPEALPEGLID
+153 RLCPEALTEGLID

-195 QVHAR
+195 QVRAM

-205 QSAYATCPNCGARVI
+205 QSAYATCPNCGARVS

-241 KGTDGETV
+241 KGTDGKTV
-249 FFRQWLLHRDNSARW
+249 FFRQWLLRRDHTARW

-274 VRYAIRGNKTAKWQ
+274 VRYAIRGAKTAKWQ
-288 KQGKESYYM
+288 KEGKWNYYM
-297 RTERYELDEWT
+297 KTERYELDEWT
-308 RWQDNRIYDGSY
+308 RWSDNRIYDGGYY
-320 FFYPTGIEE
+320 FYTGGIET

-337 YADLEGY
+337 YADLDGY
-344 LEERGHN
+344 LAAERPN

-374 YQNIVH
+374 YRNIVH

-416 PEEWSLNDIQ
+416 PEEWKLDDVQ
-426 RVNDLWEKYG
+426 RANYLWKNYG
-436 GKVTDTEIRLVLQ
+436 ERITDAEMRMALQ
-449 SKVDIQL
+449 SRTDVQNL
-456 WSRATTYANAGRIL
+456 TGAMPYAGIGKIL
-470 KYIKNQTDK
+470 KYIQKQTEK
-479 RKEKNPDKRSI
+479 RKEEKGHTTYTLEGIIR
-490 SQNDTAQAYRDYLQE
+490 AYRDYLRE
-505 CEQLHLDLHDK
+505 CEQLHFDLHDR
-516 EILFPKDLTAA
+516 EILFPKDLVAA
-527 HNRTMEQVKFE
+527 HDRTMEQVEFE

-557 AWGEGEFFIRPAR
+557 AWSEGEFFIRPAR

-585 VGGYIKRMAEG
+585 VGGYIRDMAEG

-662 ATA
+662 AAV

>member
-19 KVRWKVTVK
+19 KVRWKVT

-374 YQNIVH
+374 YRNIVH

-585 VGGYIKRMAEG
+585 VGGYIRDMAE
-596 ETAIFFLR
+596 EKTAIFFLR
-604 KVSEPDKP
+604 KANEPDKP

-626 RTEHNASYDRKPDVK
+626 RTEHNASYDRNPDVK
-641 KFVDMWM
+641 NFVDMWM
-648 EKVVKKGGKKKAKE
+648 EKVVKKGGNKKAKE
-662 ATA
+662 AAA